1 MQLNTELPNFNH
13 AYSHALNPPCARA
26 QAPEVLL
33 SPEKRSP
40 EEYKDRS
47 DMAYTT
53 AVDVW
58 AIGVLACELLTGSA
72 PFACKTRLET
82 MDNILRGQ
90 LVVPAGVPL
99 KAADFIQAALCKVSW
114 GPLP

>member
-1 MQLNTELPNFNH
+1 ML
-13 AYSHALNPPCARA
+13 R
-26 QAPEVLL
+26 

-72 PFACKTRLET
+72 PFARKTRLET
-82 MDNILRGQ
+82 MDNILSGQ
-90 LVVPAGVPL
+90 LVVPAGVPP
-99 KAADFIQAALCKVSW
+99 KAADFIQAALCKVRDKAPYLDHPGIKLAKQPAWHRKRGWVS
-114 GPLP
+114 